1 MQIIYERWCECCFR
15 TRFLCWSIS
24 TFAVLLGAFWIVV
37 RPASQQTA
45 SLSVDHERAITAI
58 GTLWVSARQ
67 HHAGEVEH
75 ESAAVL
81 PFSPLDFQTG
91 GTQLIRW
98 QPDANGGELTLDAE
112 WINIPVLFNRL
123 AQRGMGVMT
132 FSVEPGK
139 SRLVVVVRV
148 ESLHAK

>member
-1 MQIIYERWCECCFR
+1 
-15 TRFLCWSIS
+15 
-24 TFAVLLGAFWIVV
+24 VV
-37 RPASQQTA
+37 RPASQQAA

-58 GTLWVSARQ
+58 GTLWVSTRQ

-75 ESAAVL
+75 ESAAVP
-81 PFSPLDFQTG
+81 PFPPLDFQTA

-112 WINIPVLFNRL
+112 WVNIPVLFNRL